1 MIIPDLN
8 VLLYAADASS
18 PRNREAVAWL
28 EAAVNSDKD
37 TIGIPWVVHLGFLR
51 LTTNPRVFSRP
62 LTVDTAIEWLEELE
76 SQPAVRMVNPGDAH
90 RGILR
95 HLLLMLGTG
104 ANLVTDA
111 HLAALAIEQNAVFA
125 TGDRDFQRF
134 PGLKLAL
141 LF

>member
-8 VLLYAADASS
+8 VLLYAVDSSS
-18 PRNREAVAWL
+18 PRNREAASWL
-28 EAAVNSDKD
+28 EETLNSGKEPV
-37 TIGIPWVVHLGFLR
+37 GIPWVVHLGFLR
-51 LTTNPRVFSRP
+51 LTTNPRVFTRP
-62 LTVDTAIEWLEELE
+62 LTVEAASAWLEALE
-76 SQPAVRMVNPGDAH
+76 AHPSVRMLNPGTAH
-90 RGILR
+90 RGVLR

-111 HLAALAIEQNAVFA
+111 HLAALALEHNATLA

-134 PGLKLAL
+134 PGLKLSL

>member
-8 VLLYAADASS
+8 VLLYAVDSS
-18 PRNREAVAWL
+18 SSRNREATVWL
-28 EAAVNSDKD
+28 EEVINAENE

-62 LTVDTAIEWLEELE
+62 LTVDAASEWLESFE
-76 SQPAVRMVNPGDAH
+76 SRPSVRRLNPGDAH

-104 ANLVTDA
+104 SNLVTDA
-111 HLAALAIEQNAVFA
+111 HLAALALEYNAVLA
-125 TGDRDFQRF
+125 TGDRDFLRF